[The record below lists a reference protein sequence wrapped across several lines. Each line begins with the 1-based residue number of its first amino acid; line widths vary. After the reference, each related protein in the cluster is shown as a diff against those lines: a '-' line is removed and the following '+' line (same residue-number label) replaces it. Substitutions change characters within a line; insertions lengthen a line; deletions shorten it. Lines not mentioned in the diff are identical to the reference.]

1 MTSPYKL
8 PKEAIPEHIINIYK
22 KHGKADYIGENITQ
36 MDHALQ
42 SGFLAME
49 ENPNDYEFIL
59 AALLHD
65 IGHILNI
72 DGQKLMMDDSKSRLN
87 LGVATHEYIG
97 SGYLRSLGFPERIC
111 MLISMHVRAKRY
123 LTSTDVKYMDNL
135 SEASYKTMK
144 YQGGMMSM
152 AEAEAF
158 QKNEY
163 FSDAIRIRYIDDYAK
178 KTVGEMGCSIPSI
191 DYYKDMI
198 LKVLE

>member
-1 MTSPYKL
+1 MNYNSVSQL

-22 KHGKADYIGENITQ
+22 KYGKADYIGENLTQ
-36 MDHALQ
+36 TEHALQ
-42 SGFLAME
+42 SAFLAMQE
-49 ENPNDYEFIL
+49 RPDDYEFIL
-59 AALLHD
+59 AALFHD

-72 DGQKLMMDDSKSRLN
+72 DGQSLMMDTGKVN

-97 SGYLRSLGFPERIC
+97 SGYLRSLGFPERTC
-111 MLISMHVRAKRY
+111 MLVSMHVRAKRY
-123 LTSTDVKYMDNL
+123 LASTNIKYMDNL

-144 YQGGMMSM
+144 YQGGMMNM
-152 AEAEAF
+152 DEAEAF

-198 LKVLE
+198 LNVLE